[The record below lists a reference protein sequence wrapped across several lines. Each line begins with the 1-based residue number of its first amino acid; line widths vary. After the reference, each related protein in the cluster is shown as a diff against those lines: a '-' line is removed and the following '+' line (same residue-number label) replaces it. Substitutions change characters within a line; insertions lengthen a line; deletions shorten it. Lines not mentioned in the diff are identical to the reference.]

1 MKTIALTI
9 LILLSNVKDTSFDY
23 NYYLGYWAG
32 DKTKYTLIVYKNRN
46 GDFEFTNYKQQERVG
61 RNFGGFEYSPE
72 EFVKSESGKL
82 HTFVAWG
89 YAERGM
95 KDYYCDVVYE
105 PISKNKMKA
114 IFTGDSE
121 VTIIYTRVLAEINT
135 DNSEQVAK

>member
-82 HTFVAWG
+82 HTFVAWQ

-105 PISKNKMKA
+105 FVNENKLKA
-114 IFTGDSE
+114 TLSGSTE
-121 VTIIYTRVLAEINT
+121 MVLYYTKTN
-135 DNSEQVAK
+135 AK

>member
-23 NYYLGYWAG
+23 DYYLGYWAG

-72 EFVKSESGKL
+72 QYVKKDNGKL
-82 HTFVAWG
+82 YSYISWSN
-89 YAERGM
+89 
-95 KDYYCDVVYE
+95 YYCDLVYE
-105 PISKNKMKA
+105 PISTNKMKA